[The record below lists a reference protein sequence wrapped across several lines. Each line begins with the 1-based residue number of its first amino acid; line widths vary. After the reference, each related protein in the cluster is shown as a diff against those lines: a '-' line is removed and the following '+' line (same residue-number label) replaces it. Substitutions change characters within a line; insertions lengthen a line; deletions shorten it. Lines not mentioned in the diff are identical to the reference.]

1 MPQPP
6 LPPRVCTSPTTQ
18 PHHHEEV
25 PLKRIEEMIRELT
38 NKNKHVF
45 KRTHVCLCAY
55 LCAVSISVFKSVF
68 FCHINIWFG

>member
-1 MPQPP
+1 MQEAADA
-6 LPPRVCTSPTTQ
+6 
-18 PHHHEEV
+18 EEQDV
-25 PLKRIEEMIRELT
+25 AHQHRGDLAIITIQQNQINRELT